1 MKRSG
6 KRNARDKV
14 QDAESGAKRIGPRAP
29 AMEAKMRQI
38 MLKMLAVG
46 ASALG
51 LIAFGGSASA
61 APALLTA
68 EGLGQVGSLIMPAMD
83 EETLAVEKDLRPDE
97 VPEDMKDEG
106 APKAPSPEPSEGK
119 SGSNMEDEMIDKI
132 GPGAE

>member
-1 MKRSG
+1 
-6 KRNARDKV
+6 
-14 QDAESGAKRIGPRAP
+14 
-29 AMEAKMRQI
+29 MRQI

>member
-1 MKRSG
+1 
-6 KRNARDKV
+6 
-14 QDAESGAKRIGPRAP
+14 
-29 AMEAKMRQI
+29 MRQI

-51 LIAFGGSASA
+51 LIAFGGSALA

-83 EETLAVEKDLRPDE
+83 EEDLAVEEDLRPDE
-97 VPEDMKDEG
+97 VPDDMKDEG
-106 APKAPSPEPSEGK
+106 APKAPRPEPSEGK
-119 SGSNMEDEMIDKI
+119 SGGNIEDEMIDKI